1 VERWRTRAL
10 LGALVLIAAGGA
22 VAVVLAQNDP
32 LPSPAGKGSPPLLMA
47 SAQNPLTVAGTG
59 FRSKERVRVVVKG
72 AGTFA
77 TKRARADARGAFRVV
92 FRRMNA
98 CDSLTM
104 TAAGSQGSRAS
115 LNVSS
120 YVCL

>member
-1 VERWRTRAL
+1 MERWRTRAL

-22 VAVVLAQNDP
+22 VAVVLAQNDS

-77 TKRARADARGAFRVV
+77 TKRARTDARGAFRVV
-92 FRRMNA
+92 FRRVNA

-120 YVCL
+120 YVCP

>member
-1 VERWRTRAL
+1 MERWRTRAL

-22 VAVVLAQNDP
+22 VAVVLAQNDS

-77 TKRARADARGAFRVV
+77 TKRARADERGAFRVV
-92 FRRMNA
+92 FRRLNA

-104 TAAGSQGSRAS
+104 TAAGSLASHAS